1 MTAVAAAASSHQRA
15 RPVDQARHAPASA
28 RALLSAMRFGFQM
41 NVASSIE
48 AIETAMRR
56 PAANPA
62 SGPPI
67 ERASHHVT
75 PTAAIP
81 ASAMNATTAS
91 GESPPFGR
99 ADGAR
104 R

>member
-1 MTAVAAAASSHQRA
+1 M
-15 RPVDQARHAPASA
+15 DQARHAPASA
-28 RALLSAMRFGFQM
+28 SALLSAMRFGFQM

-99 ADGAR
+99 ADGASR
-104 R
+104 